1 MTIKCGLTLGK
12 YAPLHKGHQ
21 LVIETATSLMD
32 EVIVM
37 IYDCPAVT
45 AVPLA
50 VRANWLRKIYPK
62 IEVIEAW
69 DGPTEIGNTPEI
81 EKKHSDY
88 ILKRLESRKITHF
101 FCSEFYG
108 EHVSRALNA
117 VNYLVDC
124 DRKIIPISGTQIRK
138 DPLASMSFTAM
149 WLLARMRIENWFYW
163 IIVDVI
169 GIGLYY
175 VKGVKFI
182 ALLYVILLF
191 MAINGLISWFKK
203 AKMQDF

>member
-1 MTIKCGLTLGK
+1 MLIGFL
-12 YAPLHKGHQ
+12 
-21 LVIETATSLMD
+21 
-32 EVIVM
+32 
-37 IYDCPAVT
+37 
-45 AVPLA
+45 
-50 VRANWLRKIYPK
+50 KIYPK

-138 DPLASMSFTAM
+138 DPLASIEYLHPVVYRDLITNVVFLGAPSTGKTTIAS
-149 WLLARMRIENWFYW
+149 LLAEEFNTVWMPEYGREYW
-163 IIVDVI
+163 EQHQVNRRLSKTQLVEIAQ
-169 GIGLYY
+169 GHLEREE
-175 VKGVKFI
+175 
-182 ALLYVILLF
+182 ALLCQANQYLF
-191 MAINGLISWFKK
+191 TDTKLVYTVGGDGVRHYEI
-203 AKMQDF
+203 QVRC